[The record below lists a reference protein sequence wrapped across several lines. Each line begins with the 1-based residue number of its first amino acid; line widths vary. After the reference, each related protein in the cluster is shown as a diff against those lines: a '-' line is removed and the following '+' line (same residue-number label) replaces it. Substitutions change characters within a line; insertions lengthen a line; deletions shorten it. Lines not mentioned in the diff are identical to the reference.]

1 MTATTNLP
9 LKEARP
15 DNQAHLLI
23 WDAPTKQELWQLAYY
38 NNAQRVNYRENLV
51 NRLNPDDK
59 FLNLH
64 HSIDEELSA
73 IKGICYDSPRPV
85 VLLEGLDTLV
95 TYLRVKPGGQVTL
108 FLQNLEKI
116 RKLESILWILL
127 PQRLTP
133 PTWPENRIL
142 RVSPAYSSG

>member
-23 WDAPTKQELWQLAYY
+23 WDAPTKHELWQLAYY
-38 NNAQRVNYRENLV
+38 NNAQQVNYRENLV
-51 NRLNPDDK
+51 NRLDPDDK

-64 HSIDEELSA
+64 HSIDEELSVL
-73 IKGICYDSPRPV
+73 KGICCDSPRPV

-95 TYLRVKPGGQVTL
+95 TYLRVKAGGQVTL
-108 FLQNLEKI
+108 FWQNLEKT

-127 PQRLTP
+127 PQPLAP
-133 PTWPENRIL
+133 PVWPENRIL
-142 RVSPAYSSG
+142 RVPI